1 MAAGFDVLAADALAL
16 FRDTVGVE
24 RLEGLAGVSFRIST
38 SGTTRRELVA
48 GLGGHAKVLVK
59 QGALRGINVGQ
70 VLGEVENHVVNG
82 WPESADAQTT
92 FDSLSANFAIADGTG
107 VNHDLTLIGPMV
119 RVAGGG
125 SIDFAKGTIAF
136 RCDPRI
142 VSFAVPTDEQPEM
155 SGLNVPLVVKGPWD
169 DPSIYPDID
178 GILENPAEA
187 YLKLRRIGDTDA
199 FSRYVEDMEAAVPR
213 PAGTGSVEAPGEPE
227 VFRDGEVRSFRDL
240 PIN

>member
-1 MAAGFDVLAADALAL
+1 
-16 FRDTVGVE
+16 TV
-24 RLEGLAGVSFRIST
+24 S
-38 SGTTRRELVA
+38 
-48 GLGGHAKVLVK
+48 
-59 QGALRGINVGQ
+59 Q
-70 VLGEVENHVVNG
+70 VLGEVENHVANG
-82 WPESADAQTT
+82 WPESADAPTT

-107 VNHDLTLIGPMV
+107 VNHYLTLIGSIV
-119 RVAGGG
+119 RVAHGG
-125 SIDFAKGTIAF
+125 SIDFATGTIAV
-136 RCDPRI
+136 RSDPRI